1 MLKTEMVELLPLSDR
16 VLTAGIVAQR
26 STLVETAVLVV
37 EAVLAGTVESLV
49 QGALTAGMAKKVQ
62 TELPEEQA
70 KERRQEN
77 LGNLMGPFILAAVEA
92 ETGVRLL
99 SALEGLVEALL
110 ADSDLALEKM
120 LLQTPEA
127 VEAEAENRLQA
138 VLGAPGS

>member
-1 MLKTEMVELLPLSDR
+1 MVELLPLSDR